1 MCIKGCP
8 WLAASCLLYWSPPG
22 PGRRG
27 RLGLDASL
35 TALSTIPSGDRAR
48 ETWILSVVLPFTRYV
63 TLGRNLS
70 ISGPQ
75 SLQPSQ

>member
-8 WLAASCLLYWSPPG
+8 WLATARLLFWSPPG
-22 PGRRG
+22 PDRQG
-27 RLGLDASL
+27 RLGLCSSL
-35 TALSTIPSGDRAR
+35 SALSTIPSGDRAQ
-48 ETWILSVVLPFTRYV
+48 ETRILSVVLPLTCYV

-75 SLQPSQ
+75 FPQPSK